1 MLITAEGQLKKGD
14 KIQIVAKSECNSQI
28 VTVKEI
34 VHHDNREEIII
45 NKRRNRYFITSMMLA
60 GTSWAKSV
68 TKLDS

>member
-14 KIQIVAKSECNSQI
+14 KIQIVGKSDGDSQI

-34 VHHDNREEIII
+34 VHHADREEIII
-45 NKRRNRYFITSMMLA
+45 NKRRNLYFITSMMLA